1 MQDFLDYLSKI
12 GSVIR
17 YDNQVENSPLFV
29 VKMNLQSIKDNENA
43 ILSPGPK
50 IDPIQTFPIE
60 IFSSK
65 TEDEYISILEN
76 LKLLKRTSNMM
87 YDEIDNATELKKSK
101 LNKIFAIFLM
111 QMAPFIKEEFYKE
124 LCFFVCM
131 YRKSLNE
138 IGWTT
143 KSNILGRPQDPKEQN
158 LEYCEMNN
166 GEFAPD
172 ICNDFITDLLPE
184 YFKNNYNTKNFKV
197 LGPTTEQTK
206 NAVFLTQYLC
216 NWLNANK
223 YTNSRLTINPEG
235 STP

>member
-1 MQDFLDYLSKI
+1 MQ
-12 GSVIR
+12 
-17 YDNQVENSPLFV
+17 N
-29 VKMNLQSIKDNENA
+29 IKDNENG
-43 ILSPGPK
+43 ILSSGTK
-50 IDPIQTFPIE
+50 IDPIQKFPIE
-60 IFSSK
+60 VFSSK

-76 LKLLKRTSNMM
+76 LKLLKRTPNIL
-87 YDEIDNATELKKSK
+87 YDEIDPVTELKKTR
-101 LNKIFAIFLM
+101 LNKIFAIFLI
-111 QMAPFIKEEFYKE
+111 QMSPFIREEFYKE

-138 IGWTT
+138 VGWRT
-143 KSNILGRPQDPKEQN
+143 KSSVLGKHQDPKEQN
-158 LEYCEMNN
+158 SEYCEVNN

-197 LGPTTEQTK
+197 LGTTTEQTK
-206 NAVFLTQYLC
+206 NAVFLTQHFC